1 MSKTVIDDELR
12 DARLQIE
19 QIKIAIGEAYKV
31 VHHLQQ
37 IESVLD
43 LKLLNV
49 HQELCDIKH

>member
-1 MSKTVIDDELR
+1 MSKTVIDDELH

-31 VHHLQQ
+31 VHHLQE